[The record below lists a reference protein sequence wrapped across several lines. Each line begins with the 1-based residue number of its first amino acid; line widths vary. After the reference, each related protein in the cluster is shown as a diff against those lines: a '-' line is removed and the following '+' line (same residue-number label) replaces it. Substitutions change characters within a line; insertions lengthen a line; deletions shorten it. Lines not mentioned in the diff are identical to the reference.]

1 MKIQPNKKIIICQS
15 LPLAFEVSQRSH
27 NINII
32 ALVQIMSLYKAR
44 VKAFE
49 DLLGNDEI
57 NLDKLRKLCFNGI
70 PDTSGY
76 RSLCWK
82 LLFGYLSPKRKDWND
97 LLNKKR
103 ELYRQFINEMAIP
116 PCGNNDNQCADH
128 PLSDGPE
135 SAWSTFF
142 KDNEFLLQI
151 DKDVR
156 RLCPD
161 ISFFQ
166 QATEFPN
173 ADIANSRGVRRLHTR
188 VTPSILSSAN
198 VERKGLGLTKISL
211 LTKRAP
217 ENYEA
222 MEEGQEAHWEIV
234 QRILFLY
241 AKLNP
246 GQGYVQGMNEII
258 GPIYYTF
265 ASDPNI
271 EYREFAE
278 ADCFFCFTALMSE
291 IRDFFIK
298 TLDESEGGIK
308 QKMTKLSCLLKE
320 KDVEV
325 WNRLRDQELY
335 PQYYSFRWLTLM
347 LSQEFPLPDVCRI
360 WDSVFADENRFK
372 FLVDV
377 CCAMIILLREQIL
390 ENDFASNMKLLQN
403 FPEIDINVVLTKAA
417 GL

>member
-1 MKIQPNKKIIICQS
+1 
-15 LPLAFEVSQRSH
+15 
-27 NINII
+27 
-32 ALVQIMSLYKAR
+32 MSLYKAR

-57 NLDKLRKLCFNGI
+57 SLEKLRKLCFNGSMIMWVLSLISCLQFSFAGI
-70 PDTSGY
+70 PDTNGF

-82 LLFGYLSPKRKDWND
+82 LLLGYLTPKRAEWSV
-97 LLNKKR
+97 LLKTKR
-103 ELYRQFINEMAIP
+103 DLYRQLINEMVIP
-116 PCGNNDNQCADH
+116 PCSNNDNQCSDH

-173 ADIANSRGVRRLHTR
+173 LDIANSKGVRRLHTR
-188 VTPSILSSAN
+188 VMPSILSSAN

-222 MEEGQEAHWEIV
+222 MEEGQEAHWEVV

-258 GPIYYTF
+258 GPIYYIF
-265 ASDPNI
+265 ASDPI
-271 EYREFAE
+271 VDYREFAE

-308 QKMTKLSCLLKE
+308 QKMTKLSILLKE
-320 KDVEV
+320 KDLEV

-403 FPEIDINVVLTKAA
+403 FPEIDINVLLTKAA
-417 GL
+417 AL